1 MLHIRD
7 NAHPPTANLQNNPEG
22 LESDSIHSKIN
33 KCYTQNMRNDFIYYQ
48 QLFVDMAENPKVVSA
63 SDLLDVEEASMEERG
78 RLAVYLLSELNVCW
92 GVMKAGRKNRNA
104 RQLTL
109 SLMNSLTNS
118 SVFSYDDFAY
128 VVDNASL
135 HPLFCVLSNECCP
148 VAFLIDYVYPQL
160 TSYRSD
166 ELQFAGVSFKSLL
179 DDIRGKRISE
189 IATLLREKTPEL
201 ETLNDDMVLGVSGVT
216 FSRS

>member
-1 MLHIRD
+1 
-7 NAHPPTANLQNNPEG
+7 
-22 LESDSIHSKIN
+22 
-33 KCYTQNMRNDFIYYQ
+33 MRNDFKYYQ
-48 QLFVDMAENPKVVSA
+48 QLFIDMAENPKVVLA

-92 GVMKAGRKNRNA
+92 VVMKAGRENRNA
-104 RQLTL
+104 RQLAL
-109 SLMNSLTNS
+109 SLMNSLANS
-118 SVFSYDDFAY
+118 NAFSYDDFAY

-135 HPLFCVLSNECCP
+135 HPLFSILANECCP
-148 VAFLIDYVYPQL
+148 ANFLVDYDYPQI
-160 TSYRSD
+160 TDCRPD
-166 ELQFAGVSFKSLL
+166 ELQFAGVSFKRLV
-179 DDIRGKRISE
+179 DGVRGKRISE